1 MKKLL
6 VAIALIAS
14 TGFANA
20 QTQKFGFINSMELIS
35 LMPETKTADMKL
47 QGTAKGYEDQL
58 KAMQKEL
65 ESKYKVFQEGAAA
78 MTDAIKEVKQGELES
93 LNQRLTSLQQS
104 AQDKISKEKETL
116 YSPILKKADDAIQE
130 TAKANGYSYIFDTNS
145 NAILYGPPNDNIL
158 PLVAKYLGITIPS
171 ANAPKTATAPKP
183 APKTK

>member
-6 VAIALIAS
+6 VAIAFLTS
-14 TGFANA
+14 MNYANA

-35 LMPETKTADMKL
+35 LMPETKAADTKL

-65 ESKYKVFQEGAAA
+65 ETKYKAFQEGAAT

-116 YSPILKKADDAIQE
+116 YGPILKKADNAIQE

-145 NAILYGPPNDNIL
+145 NAILYGPPSDNIL
-158 PLVAKYLGITIPS
+158 ALVAKSLGITLPTVGDV
-171 ANAPKTATAPKP
+171 PKTTPKP
-183 APKTK
+183 APKK